1 VLLVTCE
8 KSRAALHLFV
18 ACTATKGGRG
28 KKSNQSYQ
36 NQEMQQDSQMSN
48 MKQHMLGL
56 EPSFHCLTCNLS
68 FRVLLMRLS
77 LFRLNKH
84 PVPIR

>member
-8 KSRAALHLFV
+8 KSRAALHMVV
-18 ACTATKGGRG
+18 ACTARKG

-56 EPSFHCLTCNLS
+56 EPPFHSLTGNLF
-68 FRVLLMRLS
+68 FRVLNASIL
-77 LFRLNKH
+77 
-84 PVPIR
+84 VQT